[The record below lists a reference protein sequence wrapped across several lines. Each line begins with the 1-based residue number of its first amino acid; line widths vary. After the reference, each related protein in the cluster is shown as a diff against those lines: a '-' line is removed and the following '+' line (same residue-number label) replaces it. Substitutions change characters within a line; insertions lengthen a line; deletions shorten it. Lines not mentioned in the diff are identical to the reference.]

1 MTTQTPSILDLLPA
15 TLRAQADPALGTIT
29 LARLATMLTP
39 AGTVPD
45 AVATRW
51 QDAVIEAQIPH
62 GASVLD
68 LGCGNGDLLHRLGKL
83 KQVRGQGLE
92 LDPLKVRECI
102 AQGIPVIQ
110 SDLDAGLDSFPDQSF
125 DYVILEETLQTLHHP
140 LNVLREMLRVGKHGI
155 VSFPNFG
162 CWKVRLDLACNGRM
176 PVTPNLPYH
185 WYDTPN
191 IHLLTLL
198 DFFDWASEEGI
209 QIGQATALAGGEIR
223 PLQSE
228 DSLLAEEVLLTLLG
242 KREAP

>member
-1 MTTQTPSILDLLPA
+1 MLPSLNQNA
-15 TLRAQADPALGTIT
+15 AAS
-29 LARLATMLTP
+29 
-39 AGTVPD
+39 
-45 AVATRW
+45 ATRW

-68 LGCGNGDLLHRLGKL
+68 LGCGNGDLLNRLETQ

-92 LDPLKVRECI
+92 LDPLMVRSCI
-102 AQGIPVIQ
+102 AHGIPVIQ
-110 SDLDAGLDSFPDQSF
+110 SDLDAGLDGFPDQSF
-125 DYVILEETLQTLHHP
+125 DYVILEETLQTLHNP
-140 LNVLREMLRVGKHGI
+140 LNVLRDVLRVGKHGI

-198 DFFDWASEEGI
+198 DFLDWTEQTGVQISQAMALVEGKV
-209 QIGQATALAGGEIR
+209 R

-228 DSLLAEEVLLTLLG
+228 DSLLAEEVLLTLSDNGL
-242 KREAP
+242 K